1 MEIRRKMSVQSVF
14 GRFLIWFC
22 TLLAGLACLFLVM
35 YLVLD
40 STVGI
45 LPPNYWEIMLEENR
59 TEIEKAEK
67 VTKDLIPEPC
77 FFGVYQP
84 DGTFLYGSLPEEN
97 RESVWQEYIQ
107 GTQISRQAK
116 GYLKFYQRS
125 KEVCI
130 AVYKVRSEFG
140 DPVWRKRLPG
150 APEKGILLY
159 LVLFLIGSILLVRR
173 FGRVMQKE
181 LEKLKK
187 VTEKVRLQ
195 DLQFEKP
202 DSRIREVDEVME
214 SLVQM
219 KAALEDSLKKQWTME
234 ENRRQQV
241 RALVHDIKT
250 PVTVI
255 RGNAQLL
262 GEAESL
268 EESRE
273 YQEYILE
280 ETDHIEQYIQVLQ
293 EMLKT
298 EGVMQIKREKVDIK
312 SLCSEFSIRA
322 KSMTSAKK
330 QHLDIVISLHSD
342 YIMSDRQLL
351 QRVWENLLHNAVE
364 YTPQGGKIGIHITE
378 DENRLYFQIEDSG
391 PGFTEEDLMH
401 GTEQFYQGDKSRSS
415 RKHYGMGL
423 FIVQSFVSQQGGR
436 LILSNL
442 EGQKGACVC
451 LEIKKIQ

>member
-1 MEIRRKMSVQSVF
+1 MRLDAVSCLETRAQIRTHTALDTGAS
-14 GRFLIWFC
+14 C
-22 TLLAGLACLFLVM
+22 
-35 YLVLD
+35 LVLD
-40 STVGI
+40 PFDGNLGLIDQVMI
-45 LPPNYWEIMLEENR
+45 LRKYDD
-59 TEIEKAEK
+59 
-67 VTKDLIPEPC
+67 VPC
-77 FFGVYQP
+77 C
-84 DGTFLYGSLPEEN
+84 
-97 RESVWQEYIQ
+97 
-107 GTQISRQAK
+107 
-116 GYLKFYQRS
+116 LKM
-125 KEVCI
+125 CI
-130 AVYKVRSEFG
+130 R
-140 DPVWRKRLPG
+140 DR
-150 APEKGILLY
+150 
-159 LVLFLIGSILLVRR
+159 
-173 FGRVMQKE
+173 
-181 LEKLKK
+181 
-187 VTEKVRLQ
+187 
-195 DLQFEKP
+195 
-202 DSRIREVDEVME
+202 
-214 SLVQM
+214 
-219 KAALEDSLKKQWTME
+219 
-234 ENRRQQV
+234 
-241 RALVHDIKT
+241 
-250 PVTVI
+250 
-255 RGNAQLL
+255 
-262 GEAESL
+262 SL

-298 EGVMQIKREKVDIK
+298 ERVMQIKREKVDIK

-378 DENRLYFQIEDSG
+378 DESRLYFQIEDSG